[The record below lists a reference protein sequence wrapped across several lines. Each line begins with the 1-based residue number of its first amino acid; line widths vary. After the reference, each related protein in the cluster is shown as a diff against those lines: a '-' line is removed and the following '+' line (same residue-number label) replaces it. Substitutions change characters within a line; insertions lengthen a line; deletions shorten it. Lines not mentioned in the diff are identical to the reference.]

1 MCPARVALYGLG
13 PIGKAVG
20 RLALSRA
27 NLEVV
32 GGIDTDPRM
41 AGLDLGQCLGVDE
54 TLGTV
59 VTADA
64 DAFLAEAQP
73 DVVLH
78 CTQSSLDV
86 VLPQIERIIRHGA
99 CAVSTCEELAFPWRA
114 ENPELVGLDQRARS
128 RGVAVLGTGINP
140 GYAMDAVPL
149 MLSAASQRVDHV
161 QVERVQDAGLRRLPL
176 MLKVGVGITLEEF
189 EERRATIGHIG
200 LPESLYLVA
209 DGLGWELDRTERSL
223 EPMVSDTAA
232 VFGEISVV
240 PGAVLGVHETVRG
253 FVADAERIVLDLH
266 MYAGAP
272 DPHDAV
278 EIRGVPDL
286 SLRIDGLHG
295 DLGTAAVAVNAVA
308 AVMRAR
314 PGVLTM
320 RDMPLVSAFA
330 GDIETR
336 LVAREGKASD

>member
-1 MCPARVALYGLG
+1 MCPARVVLYGLG

-41 AGLDLGQCLGVDE
+41 AGLDLGECLGADE

-59 VTADA
+59 VSADA
-64 DAFLAEAQP
+64 DAFLADAQP

-78 CTQSSLDV
+78 CTQSSLALV
-86 VLPQIERIIRHGA
+86 IPQLEMIVRHGA
-99 CAVSTCEELAFPWRA
+99 SVVSTCEELAFPWHA
-114 ENPELVGLDQRARS
+114 ENPELAALDQSARR
-128 RGVAVLGTGINP
+128 RGVALLGTGINP
-140 GYAMDAVPL
+140 GYAMDTVPL

-161 QVERVQDAGLRRLPL
+161 MVERVQDAGLRRLPL
-176 MLKVGVGITLEEF
+176 MMKVGVGITVEEF
-189 EERRATIGHIG
+189 EARRVTIGHIG
-200 LPESLYLVA
+200 LPESMYLVA

-223 EPMVSDTAA
+223 EPVISEAAA
-232 VFGEISVV
+232 VFGELTVV

-253 FVADAERIVLDLH
+253 FVADAERIVLDLR

-286 SLRIDGLHG
+286 RLRIDGLHG

-330 GDIETR
+330 GDVETR
-336 LVAREGKASD
+336 LVAREGRASD